1 MDTSA
6 PVRPSLRMGTR
17 APTGILY
24 LPLGTLPRGKY
35 KIPVG
40 ARVPMRRLGRT
51 GADVSIVGLGGYH
64 LGLPPEQEAI
74 RMVQRALDHGMNFL
88 DNCALCRARHNAHYA
103 DWRIMPTPMRSA
115 TERTER
121 YAA

>member
-1 MDTSA
+1 MHSWLERCKRRSRRA
-6 PVRPSLRMGTR
+6 ARPWGAS
-17 APTGILY
+17 
-24 LPLGTLPRGKY
+24 PR
-35 KIPVG
+35 
-40 ARVPMRRLGRT
+40 
-51 GADVSIVGLGGYH
+51 GYH